1 MTRMKTIGAAVILSA
16 AIASPVFAQG
26 AGAGGPGS
34 RPHAFYRTSDP
45 VNAASYAA
53 PLTNDEYWNLQNF
66 GTTGRNP
73 SRVGG
78 EVPWLNPPS

>member
-1 MTRMKTIGAAVILSA
+1 MTRMKTIGAVVILSA
-16 AIASPVFAQG
+16 AVASPVFAQG
-26 AGAGGPGS
+26 AGTPGS
-34 RPHAFYRTSDP
+34 RSHNAFYRSYDP
-45 VNAASYAA
+45 SNGPSYATA
-53 PLTNDEYWNLQNF
+53 RTADEYWNLMNF

>member
-1 MTRMKTIGAAVILSA
+1 MTNLKTISAVVLLST

-26 AGAGGPGS
+26 ARESS
-34 RPHAFYRTSDP
+34 RMEHQTYYRSYGQSTAP
-45 VNAASYAA
+45 YAA